1 MTDMAG
7 CELTAGAWYS
17 RQDVVKYFQLAR
29 AALNSEDGSI
39 FLLDML
45 GGHAGE
51 SSMKLRRQNEIT
63 GKRMSLSHDVCCSL
77 RQHPLT

>member
-7 CELTAGAWYS
+7 CDLTAAAWYY

-29 AALNSEDGSI
+29 AAMNSEDGSI

-51 SSMKLRRQNEIT
+51 SSIKLRRQNEIT
-63 GKRMSLSHDVCCSL
+63 GMHMTTSHSV
-77 RQHPLT
+77 